1 MQARS
6 KTILIV
12 VSALILFLLALLASL
27 LSHVDPATKKFSFG
41 LGLVVIAALLW
52 SSRSFLTERSLQ
64 RVTGDRERRRR
75 IYRQRLFMVILFLL
89 GLGIWLLIASLSVLI
104 KR

>member
-12 VSALILFLLALLASL
+12 VSAAILFLLALAASL
-27 LSHVDPATKKFSFG
+27 LSHVDPATKRFSFG

-52 SSRSFLTERSLQ
+52 SSRSFLTERSAQ
-64 RVTGDRERRRR
+64 RVKGDPERRRR
-75 IYRQRLFMVILFLL
+75 IYRQRLFMVIFLL
-89 GLGIWLLIASLSVLI
+89 FGLGIWLLIASLSVLI